1 MKMESFPTCMICGQT
16 GRVKYTDLPDRLWG
30 VPGRFQSKECPH
42 CRLLWLDP
50 RPSPEGIAECYRD
63 YYTHEELPSGGEQA
77 RPLAELRDRFREA
90 ILCGYYGYRHL
101 HQDHRLCRYGG
112 LLGRI
117 PLLRY
122 RAIYDDLGDR
132 FPVFVDRK
140 DNLLVDVGCG
150 RGDFLSRMKT
160 LGWNVLGIEPDPVS
174 AALAASRGIPVFC
187 GSLKEAALP
196 DAMADQVVISHV
208 LEHLCD
214 PHSVISE
221 CFRILR
227 PGGRLVI
234 LTPNNESLGHR
245 FFNADWPALDPP
257 RHLFVF
263 SCKSLDKILR
273 ESPFRQWSTRTASIM
288 AKVIYDYGLALRST
302 RTAVV
307 RSAAQGK
314 GRRIFGLVESLLCAL
329 GQPVGEEI
337 VVTALKN

>member
-1 MKMESFPTCMICGQT
+1 MICGQT
-16 GRVKYTDLPDRLWG
+16 GQAKYTDLPDRLFG
-30 VPGRFQSKECPH
+30 VPGRFQSRECPQ

-50 RPSPEGIAECYRD
+50 RPSPESISECYRE
-63 YYTHEELPSGGEQA
+63 YYTHDELPSGGEQA
-77 RPLAELRDRFREA
+77 RPLAELRDRLREA
-90 ILCGYYGYRHL
+90 VLCGHFGYRHL
-101 HQDHRLCRYGG
+101 HRDHRLCRYGG

-150 RGDFLSRMKT
+150 RGDFLGRMKT

-187 GSLKEAALP
+187 GSLEEAALP

-208 LEHLCD
+208 LEHMYD
-214 PHSVISE
+214 PHSVINE

-245 FFNADWPALDPP
+245 FFNKDWPALDPP

-263 SCKSLDKILR
+263 SCKSLDKMLR
-273 ESPFRQWSTRTASIM
+273 ESLFRHWTIRTSSIM
-288 AKVIYDYGLALRST
+288 AKVIFDYGLALRNT
-302 RTAVV
+302 RTAIV

-314 GRRIFGLVESLLCAL
+314 SRRIFGLVEFLLCAL
-329 GQPVGEEI
+329 GRPVGEEI
-337 VVTALKN
+337 VVTARRD

>member
-1 MKMESFPTCMICGQT
+1 MICGQT
-16 GRVKYTDLPDRLWG
+16 GRLKYTDLPDRLWG

-50 RPSPEGIAECYRD
+50 RPSPESIAECYRD
-63 YYTHEELPSGGEQA
+63 YYTHEEPRSCGEPA
-77 RPLAELRDRFREA
+77 RPLAELRDRLREV
-90 ILCGYYGYRHL
+90 ILCGYFGYRNL
-101 HQDHRLCRYGG
+101 HRDHRLCRYGG

-132 FPVFVDRK
+132 FPVFVNRK

-150 RGDFLSRMKT
+150 RGDFLARMKT
-160 LGWNVLGIEPDPVS
+160 LGWNVQGIEPDPVS
-174 AALAASRGIPVFC
+174 AALAASRGIPVFH
-187 GSLKEAALP
+187 GTLNEAALP
-196 DAMADQVVISHV
+196 DAIADEVVMSHV
-208 LEHLCD
+208 LEHLHD

-234 LTPNNESLGHR
+234 LTPNNESLGHQ
-245 FFNADWPALDPP
+245 FFKEDWPALDPP

-263 SCKSLDKILR
+263 SGKSLDRILR
-273 ESPFRQWSTRTASIM
+273 ESLFRHWTIRTASLM
-288 AKVIYDYGLALRST
+288 AKVIFDYGLALRNT

-307 RSAAQGK
+307 QSAAQGK
-314 GRRIFGLVESLLCAL
+314 GRRIFGQVESLLCAL
-329 GQPVGEEI
+329 GRPVGEEI
-337 VVTALKN
+337 VVTTLKD